1 MVRRRVRTE
10 PLLLAKCYLLR
21 LILQLPPTDIICF
34 TVTAWQHEFHAGTQ
48 TAQYVEETISE
59 LEKCESK
66 AFVGGFEYYI
76 VKAGML
82 RTSEGVK
89 LNDIE
94 YKRWHELASMKDLG
108 NDLFFGLGL

>member
-1 MVRRRVRTE
+1 MKQADQARVLKAMRSLSE
-10 PLLLAKCYLLR
+10 ALNKY
-21 LILQLPPTDIICF
+21 
-34 TVTAWQHEFHAGTQ
+34 HGGTQ

>member
-1 MVRRRVRTE
+1 MKQEDQERV
-10 PLLLAKCYLLR
+10 L
-21 LILQLPPTDIICF
+21 
-34 TVTAWQHEFHAGTQ
+34 TAMRSLSESLNKYHGGTQ
-48 TAQYVEETISE
+48 TAQYVAETISE

>member
-1 MVRRRVRTE
+1 MKQADQERV
-10 PLLLAKCYLLR
+10 L
-21 LILQLPPTDIICF
+21 
-34 TVTAWQHEFHAGTQ
+34 TAMRSLSEALNKYHAGTQ
-48 TAQYVEETISE
+48 TAQYVDETISE